1 VVGRWAPGGS
11 GRTAILAGLAILLAA
26 GAACAAQPA
35 APPSGPIALPP
46 PPAPPPLPPRPLTQ
60 VDGEAIWRAIQ
71 AAPEF
76 PAPANLD
83 GAVAAMESPN
93 PRVRSA
99 AGAALAR
106 AAMVL
111 AQEEHGLPSNPAA
124 VDPDWALRGAY
135 DANADFAQARQEGR
149 IPAWAAALPR
159 HNPAYLS
166 LVAAQRRYGDI
177 AAHGGWPSLPAGLSL
192 RPGAK
197 NREVPNLRQRLAIEG
212 YGQASPSIVYDHA
225 LAAEVSEFQARHGL
239 KETGV
244 VDAKTLAAL
253 DVPAEARLASIN
265 ANLQRERWL
274 PDSLPPD
281 RIIADVAGAE
291 VTLYQD
297 DQPTLTMRSVVGEPT
312 KPTPLFVSYVQSIEF
327 NPPWHVPADIAKK
340 ELLPKGSAYLAKHG
354 FSMIN
359 GQLVQAAGPQS
370 SLGRIKFDM
379 PDSFAVYLHDTD
391 SRNLFAVDS
400 RGRSHGCVRLQK
412 PNDLAVALLS
422 DQGWTLEKVN
432 DAIDAGDTHWVRP
445 TSHTPVYLV
454 YRTAEA
460 PDDGPAI
467 FRPDLYGWDD
477 RLNAA
482 LAAAPR

>member
-1 VVGRWAPGGS
+1 MVGRRIAIAASLVICLSGGS
-11 GRTAILAGLAILLAA
+11 V
-26 GAACAAQPA
+26 AAQPS
-35 APPSGPIALPP
+35 PPPPGPIALPP
-46 PPAPPPLPPRPLTQ
+46 PSEAPPSPPRPLTQ
-60 VDGEAIWRAIQ
+60 ADGVAILRAIQ

-76 PAPANLD
+76 PAPDDLD
-83 GAVAAMESPN
+83 GAVAAMGSPN
-93 PRVRSA
+93 PRVRAA

-106 AAMVL
+106 AAIVL
-111 AQEEHGLPSNPAA
+111 AQEEHGLPSNPSN
-124 VDPDWALRGAY
+124 VDPDWALRSAY
-135 DANADFAQARQEGR
+135 DANVDFNQARQAGR
-149 IPAWAAALPR
+149 IAAWASALPR

-166 LVAAQRRYGDI
+166 LLAAQRRYQDI
-177 AAHGGWPSLPAGLSL
+177 ADHGGWPSLPEGVALK
-192 RPGAK
+192 PGTK
-197 NREVPNLRQRLAIEG
+197 SREVPLLRKRLAIEG
-212 YGQASPSIVYDHA
+212 YGNLENGSA
-225 LAAEVSEFQARHGL
+225 LFSRDLAGAVAEFQTRHGL
-239 KETGV
+239 RSTGV
-244 VDAKTLAAL
+244 VDAKTVAAL
-253 DVPAEARLASIN
+253 NVPVAARVATLA

-281 RIIADVAGAE
+281 RIVADVAGAQ
-291 VTLYQD
+291 VTLYQN
-297 DQPTLTMRSVVGEPT
+297 DQSALEMRSIVGEVS

-340 ELLPKGSAYLAKHG
+340 ELLPKGPEYLAKHG
-354 FSMIN
+354 FSIIN

-412 PNDLAVALLS
+412 PIDLAAALLA

-432 DAIDAGDTHWVRP
+432 DEIDAGDTHWVRP

-460 PDDGPAI
+460 PDEGPAI
-467 FRPDLYGWDD
+467 FRPDLYGWDEK
-477 RLNAA
+477 LNAA
-482 LAAAPR
+482 LASVSQ